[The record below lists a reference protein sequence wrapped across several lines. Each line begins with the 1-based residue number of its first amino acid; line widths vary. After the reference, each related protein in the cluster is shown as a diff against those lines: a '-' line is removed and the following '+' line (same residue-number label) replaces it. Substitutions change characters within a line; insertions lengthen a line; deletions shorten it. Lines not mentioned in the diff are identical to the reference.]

1 MFIMIRPATESDIAA
16 MLEIYGGYVLH
27 STATFEYT
35 VPTLSEFTDRFREIT
50 ARFPWLCCE
59 ENGEILGY
67 AYASAPFTRAAY
79 AWCCEPSI
87 YLKPERKRQGIGR
100 RLYEALEALLKC
112 QGFQVSYAL
121 ITEENRGSIR
131 FHEAMGYRTVACL
144 NDCGF
149 KFDRWL
155 GLCWMEKR
163 LISVH
168 IPDAAPIAWEEFR
181 QNPQKIPDIL
191 DKMSIP

>member
-1 MFIMIRPATESDIAA
+1 MIRLATERDVAA
-16 MLEIYGGYVLH
+16 MLEIYGGYIKT

-35 VPTLSEFTDRFREIT
+35 VPTLPEFTGRFREIT
-50 ARFPWLCCE
+50 ERFPWLCWE
-59 ENGEILGY
+59 EDGVILGY

-87 YLKPERKRQGIGR
+87 YLKPERKGQGIGR
-100 RLYEALEALLKC
+100 RLYEALEALLKQ

-121 ITEENRGSIR
+121 ITEENRGSVH

-149 KFDRWL
+149 KFGRWL

-163 LISVH
+163 LTTVH
-168 IPDAAPIAWEEFR
+168 IPDAAPVNWAKFS
-181 QNPQKIPDIL
+181 QDSQKISDIL